1 MERPLQWDG
10 TSKGSV
16 PGNRIFMWLLA
27 HGGLFPAYC
36 LLVPVSLYYALFDFK
51 SIRVLRLYWAH
62 LGKKAGLARLWRH
75 FFRFGMSLLDRYVF
89 LLKTKS
95 PFSFTTVNE
104 QAITA
109 AVGEGKGVI
118 LLSAHLGNWEI
129 AGNLLFDR
137 IDVPINFTMVDAEKK
152 EIKDVFEKAF
162 VKRRVN
168 IIPIGRESMAFI
180 MGMHEALRKGEIVCM
195 HGDRMFGTKGLK
207 KEFLGGHVEFPT
219 GPFAIA
225 AATGAPI
232 IPIFAVKKGFKIY
245 EMKAYRPIIVSS
257 DFPGDR
263 NAMVSEGLEKYVK
276 LLEQVVKENPYEWF
290 NFYDFWKEGEEKAK
304 KRRKDEG

>member
-75 FFRFGMSLLDRYVF
+75 FFRFGMNLLDRYVF

-95 PFSFTTVNE
+95 TFSFTIVNE

-109 AVGEGKGVI
+109 AVREGKGVI

-137 IDVPINFTMVDAEKK
+137 INAPINFTMVDAEKK
-152 EIKDVFEKAF
+152 EIKDVFDKAF

-168 IIPIGRESMAFI
+168 IIPIGGDGMAFV
-180 MGMHEALRKGEIVCM
+180 MGVHEALRKGEIICM
-195 HGDRMFGTKGLK
+195 HGDRMFGNKGLK
-207 KEFLGGHVEFPT
+207 KEFIGGHVEFPS

-225 AATGAPI
+225 LATGALI
-232 IPIFAVKKGFKIY
+232 IPIFAVKKGFKTY
-245 EMKAYRPIIVSS
+245 EMKAYLPIIVSS
-257 DFPGDR
+257 NSSRDG
-263 NAMVSEGLEKYVK
+263 NAMVSKGLEKYVR

-290 NFYDFWKEGEEKAK
+290 NFYDFWGEGEEKA
-304 KRRKDEG
+304 EGTK